1 MNLLILL
8 SASTVLLLSVL
19 VFPLLDNQ
27 LFLKWKWFSSS
38 SVVADFVVMNGFI
51 FTSDPSLPFADS
63 MAVRDGRVLRVGKFS
78 SLQNLCRDET
88 EVLNL
93 DGKVVVP
100 GFIDSHVHLL
110 FGGLQMAQVELHGL
124 NSKDEFIR
132 KVKDAVNDKKR
143 GSWILGGGWNND
155 IWGGDLPMA
164 SWIDDITPNNPVW
177 LSRMD
182 GHMGL
187 ANSLAMKMAGITN
200 DTQDPPGGT
209 IMRTID
215 GEATG
220 LFIDSAMRLILPSIP
235 NATVDERREALLQA
249 SNLALQRGVT
259 TVVDFGRYLPGSSV
273 EPPWE
278 DLSDVYLWANSM
290 GKMRI
295 RDLIRKTGR
304 VISQWIY
311 LGGVKAFADGSL
323 GSHSALMYEPYI
335 DEPNNYGLQVTDPET
350 LFNLTLAADYAG
362 LQIAVHAIGD
372 RANDLILDMYES
384 VISANVMRERRHRTE
399 HAQHLALGASERFG
413 KLGVIASVQPE
424 HLLHNADSAIKKL
437 GTDRAHKETHLFHSL
452 LASNGWLA
460 LGSDWPVV
468 NINPLGGIKTAMKRI
483 PTGWDH
489 AWIPSERITLGA
501 ALEGFTISAARA
513 CFLDEY
519 LGSLSPG
526 KLADF
531 VILSTDSWD
540 DFAAEGSASV
550 EATYVGGIRAYP

>member
-27 LFLKWKWFSSS
+27 WFLKWKWFSSS
-38 SVVADFVVMNGFI
+38 SVVADFVVTNGFI

-88 EVLNL
+88 EVMNL

-132 KVKDAVNDKKR
+132 KVKDAVNDKKH

-187 ANSLAMKMAGITN
+187 ANSLSMKMAGITN

-220 LFIDSAMRLILPSIP
+220 LLIDSAMELIRPSIP
-235 NATVDERREALLQA
+235 NASVDERREALLQA

-273 EPPWE
+273 ETPWE

-323 GSHSALMYEPYI
+323 GSNSALMYEPYI

-350 LFNLTLAADYAG
+350 LFNLSMAADYAG

-384 VISANVMRERRHRTE
+384 VISANAMRERRHRIE
-399 HAQHLALGASERFG
+399 HAQHLALGTPERFG

-424 HLLHNADSAIKKL
+424 HLLYDANSAIKKL
-437 GTDRAHKETHLFHSL
+437 GADRAHKESYLFHSL
-452 LASNGWLA
+452 LASSRQLA

-483 PTGWDH
+483 PPGWDH

-540 DFAAEGSASV
+540 DFVAEGSASV